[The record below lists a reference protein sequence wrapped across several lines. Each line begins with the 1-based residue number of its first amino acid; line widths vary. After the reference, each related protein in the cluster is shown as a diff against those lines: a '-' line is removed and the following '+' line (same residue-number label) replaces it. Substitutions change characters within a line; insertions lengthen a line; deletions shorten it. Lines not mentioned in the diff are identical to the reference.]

1 MRVVT
6 QPLVILTKGR
16 DSMNSEAPNGEE
28 TGNQIGPGEAT
39 EIRRL
44 FEEAQKHAAQ
54 IHRQNMIKRMKYGK
68 AAKKAQR
75 EQQQ

>member
-1 MRVVT
+1 
-6 QPLVILTKGR
+6 
-16 DSMNSEAPNGEE
+16 MNNKSPNGEG
-28 TGNQIGPGEAT
+28 TGNQIGQGEAT

-44 FEEAQKHAAQ
+44 FEEAQKHVAQ
-54 IHRQNMIKRMKYGK
+54 IHRQNMIKRWKYGK

>member
-1 MRVVT
+1 
-6 QPLVILTKGR
+6 
-16 DSMNSEAPNGEE
+16 MNSKSPNGEG

-44 FEEAQKHAAQ
+44 FEEVQKHATQ
-54 IHRQNMIKRMKYGK
+54 IHRQNMIKRIKYGK

>member
-1 MRVVT
+1 
-6 QPLVILTKGR
+6 
-16 DSMNSEAPNGEE
+16 MNSATPNGEG
-28 TGNQIGPGEAT
+28 TGCQISPGEAT

-44 FEEAQKHAAQ
+44 FEEAQKHVAH

>member
-1 MRVVT
+1 
-6 QPLVILTKGR
+6 
-16 DSMNSEAPNGEE
+16 MNSERPNDEGISY
-28 TGNQIGPGEAT
+28 QISPGEAL

-44 FEEAQKHAAQ
+44 FEEVQKHVAQ
-54 IHRQNMIKRMKYGK
+54 VQQQNMSKRMKYGK

>member
-1 MRVVT
+1 
-6 QPLVILTKGR
+6 
-16 DSMNSEAPNGEE
+16 MNSETPNGEG
-28 TGNQIGPGEAT
+28 TGYRISPGEAT

-44 FEEAQKHAAQ
+44 FEEVQKHVAQ
-54 IHRQNMIKRMKYGK
+54 LHRQNMIKRMKYGK

>member
-1 MRVVT
+1 
-6 QPLVILTKGR
+6 
-16 DSMNSEAPNGEE
+16 MNSATPNGEG
-28 TGNQIGPGEAT
+28 TGCQISPGEAA

-44 FEEAQKHAAQ
+44 FEEAQKHVAH

-75 EQQQ
+75 EHLQ

>member
-1 MRVVT
+1 
-6 QPLVILTKGR
+6 
-16 DSMNSEAPNGEE
+16 MNSKTPNGER
-28 TGNQIGPGEAT
+28 TDNQISPGEAT

-44 FEEAQKHAAQ
+44 FEEVQKHAAQ
-54 IHRQNMIKRMKYGK
+54 IQRQNMIKRVKYGK

>member
-1 MRVVT
+1 
-6 QPLVILTKGR
+6 
-16 DSMNSEAPNGEE
+16 MNSEIPNDEG
-28 TGNQIGPGEAT
+28 TGYQISPGEAP

-44 FEEAQKHAAQ
+44 FEEVQKHVAQ
-54 IHRQNMIKRMKYGK
+54 IQRQNMIKRMKYGK

>member
-1 MRVVT
+1 M
-6 QPLVILTKGR
+6 
-16 DSMNSEAPNGEE
+16 DSETPNGEG

-44 FEEAQKHAAQ
+44 FEEVQKHATQ
-54 IHRQNMIKRMKYGK
+54 IHRQNMIKRIKYGK

>member
-1 MRVVT
+1 
-6 QPLVILTKGR
+6 
-16 DSMNSEAPNGEE
+16 MNSETPNGEG
-28 TGNQIGPGEAT
+28 TGNQIGQGEAA

-44 FEEAQKHAAQ
+44 FEDAQKHVAQ
-54 IHRQNMIKRMKYGK
+54 IHRQNMIKRGKYGK

>member
-1 MRVVT
+1 MDNKT
-6 QPLVILTKGR
+6 
-16 DSMNSEAPNGEE
+16 PNGEG

-44 FEEAQKHAAQ
+44 FEEAQKHVAQ
-54 IHRQNMIKRMKYGK
+54 LHRQNMIKRMKYGK

>member
-1 MRVVT
+1 
-6 QPLVILTKGR
+6 
-16 DSMNSEAPNGEE
+16 MNSETPNGEG
-28 TGNQIGPGEAT
+28 TGFSPGEAA

-44 FEEAQKHAAQ
+44 FEEAQQHVAQ
-54 IHRQNMIKRMKYGK
+54 LHRQNMIKRMKYGK

>member
-1 MRVVT
+1 
-6 QPLVILTKGR
+6 
-16 DSMNSEAPNGEE
+16 MNSKTPNGEG

-44 FEEAQKHAAQ
+44 IEEEQKHAAQ
-54 IHRQNMIKRMKYGK
+54 IQRQNMIKRMKYGK

>member
-1 MRVVT
+1 
-6 QPLVILTKGR
+6 
-16 DSMNSEAPNGEE
+16 MNSKTPNGDG

-44 FEEAQKHAAQ
+44 FEEVQKHATQ

>member
-1 MRVVT
+1 
-6 QPLVILTKGR
+6 
-16 DSMNSEAPNGEE
+16 MNSKTPNGEG

-39 EIRRL
+39 ELRRL
-44 FEEAQKHAAQ
+44 FEEVQKHVAQ
-54 IHRQNMIKRMKYGK
+54 IQRQNMIKRMKYGK

>member
-1 MRVVT
+1 MDNT
-6 QPLVILTKGR
+6 
-16 DSMNSEAPNGEE
+16 SPNGEG

-44 FEEAQKHAAQ
+44 FEEVQKHAAQ

-75 EQQQ
+75 GQQQ

>member
-1 MRVVT
+1 
-6 QPLVILTKGR
+6 
-16 DSMNSEAPNGEE
+16 MNSEMPNCEG
-28 TGNQIGPGEAT
+28 TDNQIGPGEAT

-44 FEEAQKHAAQ
+44 FEEVQKHAAQ
-54 IHRQNMIKRMKYGK
+54 IHRQNMIKRIKYGK

>member
-1 MRVVT
+1 MHSKT
-6 QPLVILTKGR
+6 
-16 DSMNSEAPNGEE
+16 PNGEE
-28 TGNQIGPGEAT
+28 NGNQIGPGEAT

-44 FEEAQKHAAQ
+44 FEEVQKHAAQ

>member
-1 MRVVT
+1 
-6 QPLVILTKGR
+6 
-16 DSMNSEAPNGEE
+16 MNSKTPNGEE
-28 TGNQIGPGEAT
+28 NGNQIGPEEAT

-44 FEEAQKHAAQ
+44 FEEVQKQIAQ
-54 IHRQNMIKRMKYGK
+54 IRRQNMIKRMKYGK